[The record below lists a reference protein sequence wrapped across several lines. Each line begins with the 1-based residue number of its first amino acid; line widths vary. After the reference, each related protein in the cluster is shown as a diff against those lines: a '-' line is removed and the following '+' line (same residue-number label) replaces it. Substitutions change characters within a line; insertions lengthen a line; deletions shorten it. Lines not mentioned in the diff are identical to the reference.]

1 VKNTGEAPM
10 QTDGI
15 SSTAEKVDFGVV
27 LTPSQFETRQ
37 NSAKKNLY
45 AAMHEKE
52 FVGKVNVD
60 PFFEDK
66 TRWLPGPLSYPWVL
80 ILLGIPHMLNLLAL

>member
-1 VKNTGEAPM
+1 M
-10 QTDGI
+10 QRNVNGLTIERED
-15 SSTAEKVDFGVV
+15 SGVV

-37 NSAKKNLY
+37 ASVRKNLY
-45 AAMHEKE
+45 VAMHEDIEKTDI
-52 FVGKVNVD
+52 D

-80 ILLGIPHMLNLLAL
+80 ILLGVPHMLNLLAL

>member
-1 VKNTGEAPM
+1 M
-10 QTDGI
+10 QRNVIGLTI
-15 SSTAEKVDFGVV
+15 ERVDPGVV

-37 NSAKKNLY
+37 ASARRTLY
-45 AAMHEKE
+45 VAMHEKE
-52 FVGKVNVD
+52 DFGKTSMD

-80 ILLGIPHMLNLLAL
+80 ILLGIPHILNLLAL

>member
-1 VKNTGEAPM
+1 M
-10 QTDGI
+10 QRNVIGLTIERED
-15 SSTAEKVDFGVV
+15 SDVV

-37 NSAKKNLY
+37 ASVRKNLY
-45 AAMHEKE
+45 VAMHEKE
-52 FVGKVNVD
+52 YIEKTDID

-80 ILLGIPHMLNLLAL
+80 ILLGVPHMLNLLAL